1 MEKLFEDSTLIKLK
15 DQIVTKIISINAIKA
30 VQTKFGKSFLCYN
43 LKHNTSFFSNSQL
56 KGYLNKIVP
65 NLQCSNGIYTKDE
78 ALNDIV
84 KFSIESIGDN
94 NQVKL
99 NFIRNKVN
107 ATLSTKP
114 IPLSDSDKEPTVY
127 HKMAKEI
134 NIDDSQEQ

>member
-1 MEKLFEDSTLIKLK
+1 M
-15 DQIVTKIISINAIKA
+15 
-30 VQTKFGKSFLCYN
+30 
-43 LKHNTSFFSNSQL
+43 
-56 KGYLNKIVP
+56 P

-84 KFSIESIGDN
+84 KFSIESISDN

-99 NFIRNKVN
+99 NFIRNKVTN
-107 ATLSTKP
+107 TLSTKP